1 MLKFLCRSRLCIWV
15 HFQRQNTHHH
25 LTTSV
30 CYKKLLRAGYISRV
44 FFSLFYWY
52 PAVILFSLSVL
63 SSSVEN
69 SLIRSYKRSFNGFA
83 ANLTANERQKL
94 ASEYSYIN
102 YCLQHPKEK
111 LIYSDCSNDKSIS
124 FEL

>member
-1 MLKFLCRSRLCIWV
+1 MQVQIVYLGSLPKAEYSPSSHHFSMLQEVVESRLY
-15 HFQRQNTHHH
+15 FK
-25 LTTSV
+25 S
-30 CYKKLLRAGYISRV
+30 